1 MFSHI
6 RRHGVPLFFD
16 VEKHKMDGE
25 VPQMIFQVRQQ
36 VGQSTLCAAGC
47 ERVND
52 KDYVSGRRAH

>member
-1 MFSHI
+1 
-6 RRHGVPLFFD
+6 VPLFFD